1 MIIKTIRDILG
12 GRRLHHVT
20 PETTLREAAQ
30 LMERRDVGALAVLQ
44 DGAFAGILS
53 ERDLVR
59 RGIAHGLS
67 ADEAT
72 VAQVMTR
79 APVTVD
85 IDDSLSDALAARIG
99 DSFRHLPVM
108 EAGRIVGLLSYRDIP
123 AEYLAMFERF
133 HEMSTAKADET
144 P

>member
-12 GRRLHHVT
+12 SRALHHVT

-30 LMERRDVGALAVLQ
+30 LMERRDVGALAVME

-59 RGIAHGLS
+59 RGVAHGLS
-67 ADEAT
+67 AEEAT
-72 VAQVMTR
+72 VAQVMTP

-99 DSFRHLPVM
+99 GRFRHLPVM
-108 EAGRIVGLLSYRDIP
+108 EGGRVVGLLSYRDIP

-133 HEMSTAKADET
+133 HEMSTSKADEA